1 MKIQRFIAP
10 DSRVAMRH
18 VRETFGEDAL
28 ILSNRQTSDGVE
40 IIAADGSDEMF
51 FGHAD
56 QAEID
61 ASTIASAPAE
71 VAAESASPAAI
82 ARPESIAS
90 EQVVESEPQPVVPEM
105 PDAYARPYTGV
116 GAPDV
121 SERPARPVEAEPEPP
136 VLRHRADRG
145 GAVSPPYNEPVEP
158 FTLSRA
164 MNQTMPKMRRAAPD
178 AAEYARPEAS
188 EPEPPV
194 LHDLAGQGE
203 CVSPPDNDPIEQSR
217 FSRKL
222 DQTKAKMKRAM
233 PEAKAAEAASP
244 ESSQISVMR
253 EELARL
259 RGMMES
265 QFSNMHM
272 GLWAR
277 NSPARATVLTRMTE
291 LGLTEQL
298 AARIVGS
305 LKNIDSVTPQVS
317 TRDALQQL
325 ARRIKVTGDKILDEG
340 GVCVFIGPPGAGKT
354 TSIAK
359 TALQFSKRK
368 GSRDIVMI
376 STDTSR
382 IGAHEQLAAYGK
394 LLGVPVI
401 RAADE
406 SQVLEIINAMQDKS
420 LVLVDAAGLTQK
432 DLREHGRIP
441 TLGMNIPNLH
451 HYLVMPATAQYQ
463 LLDRVMSA
471 LPKKR
476 MTGAIITRLDEAAN
490 LGEMLSAAIANDFPL
505 AYWTQEQKITS
516 PLQVATQRQLVE
528 KAVALLKTRSGAAA
542 SAGAA
547 SGAPLQENH
556 LL

>member
-1 MKIQRFIAP
+1 MKIKRFIAP
-10 DSRVAMRH
+10 DSRIAMRQ
-18 VRETFGEDAL
+18 VREAFGEDAL
-28 ILSNRQTSDGVE
+28 ILSNRQTDEGVE

-51 FGHAD
+51 FGHAG

-61 ASTIASAPAE
+61 AD
-71 VAAESASPAAI
+71 AI
-82 ARPESIAS
+82 ARASVEVAPAPPVAEEKRADESSATPEPA
-90 EQVVESEPQPVVPEM
+90 PAAAAEM
-105 PDAYARPYTGV
+105 PDAYARPYTGI
-116 GAPDV
+116 GAPET
-121 SERPARPVEAEPEPP
+121 SPPPEAQPEPP
-136 VLRHRADRG
+136 VLKERADPQDP
-145 GAVSPPYNEPVEP
+145 ASPPYN
-158 FTLSRA
+158 
-164 MNQTMPKMRRAAPD
+164 AP
-178 AAEYARPEAS
+178 EK
-188 EPEPPV
+188 
-194 LHDLAGQGE
+194 
-203 CVSPPDNDPIEQSR
+203 QSR

-222 DQTKAKMKRAM
+222 DQTKAMMKRKNRQ
-233 PEAKAAEAASP
+233 EAEAAASAP

-298 AARIVGS
+298 AAKIVGA
-305 LKNIDSVTPQVS
+305 LKNIDSVAPQVS
-317 TRDALQQL
+317 TRDALQHL
-325 ARRIKVTGDKILDEG
+325 ARQIRVTGDRITEEG

-359 TALQFSKRK
+359 TALQYSKRN

-406 SQVLEIINAMQDKS
+406 SQILEIINAMQDKS
-420 LVLVDAAGLTQK
+420 LVLVDTAGLTQK
-432 DLREHGRIP
+432 DLRHHERLP
-441 TLGMNIPNLH
+441 TLGLNLPNLH
-451 HYLVMPATAQYQ
+451 HYLVLSATAQYQ
-463 LLDRVMSA
+463 LLDRVISA
-471 LPKKR
+471 LPKNR
-476 MTGAIITRLDEAAN
+476 ITGGIITRLDEAAN

-505 AYWTQEQKITS
+505 AYWTREQKITS
-516 PLQVATQRQLVE
+516 SLQVATQRQLVE
-528 KAVALLKTRSGAAA
+528 KAVALLKDRGGALA

-547 SGAPLQENH
+547 SAVSAQENQ